1 MFEKIIGNNKVKKI
15 LAEIKEPSHAYMF
28 VGIDGIGKLLF
39 AKQFAYKW
47 LCNEEKRPCGTC
59 KSCIQFKG
67 NNNVDFKIIEPEES
81 SIKVDKIR
89 EMIKKVYE
97 KPIESSRKVYIIN
110 DADKMTVS
118 AQNALLKVLE
128 EPPAYVIIILIGSNE
143 HLFLNTIKSRCIK
156 ITFKQL
162 EKNELK
168 EYFENNNIK
177 INEKYLELYE
187 GSIGKAQ
194 KLEGLEDNYIEL
206 EELMLDIS
214 NLGKLEIVKKGTAII
229 TKDNIEEMLNYMNI
243 LLFRLGKNDTKY
255 LDMIL
260 RVNKAIKQYKSNCN
274 VEMLLDNLFLDIYD
288 MN

>member
-1 MFEKIIGNNKVKKI
+1 MFEKIIGNNNVKKI
-15 LAEIKEPSHAYMF
+15 LSEIKEPSHAYMF

-39 AKQFAYKW
+39 AKELAYKW

-67 NNNVDFKIIEPEES
+67 NNNADFKIIEPEES
-81 SIKVDKIR
+81 SIKVDQIR

-128 EPPAYVIIILIGSNE
+128 EPPAYVIIILVGSNE

-162 EKNELK
+162 EKSELK

-206 EELMLDIS
+206 EELMLDIN
-214 NLGKLEIVKKGTAII
+214 NLGKLEIVKKGIAII